1 MSLIN
6 QMLTDLEARRGGN
19 LRNVDHALDGLSSIP
34 ASAGHRQRRSLLLV
48 GVVLLLGLGV
58 AATVWYLRFR
68 PENPLPVLAP
78 AGAPA
83 ATEAPAASPPLAQ
96 PVAQPVILADAP
108 TPPPAAPLA
117 ATPPSP
123 SSPPANALPTAA
135 ATPAPASDAA
145 PPKAAAPRSPSRVTG
160 ETSSNPAKASAP
172 MVEQPGSFHRAPA
185 VNVPAADAL
194 AYERAL
200 RRLDGGASDELQSFV
215 AGHPTHVAARERL
228 ALAWLAAGQT
238 DAAETLL
245 RAGLQS
251 NPKEI
256 RFARLLGHS
265 LLSRGLAQEALTL
278 LRPLAPAMTK
288 DPDYHA
294 LLAAAEQGTGAHA
307 LAATRYRGLLQ
318 LQAAN
323 GQWLVGLGISLAAL
337 GDAQAAAAAFNRA
350 LDDRTLAEP
359 LRAYAASEHVRLDGQ
374 KP

>member
-34 ASAGHRQRRSLLLV
+34 VSAGHRQRRSLLLV

-58 AATVWYLRFR
+58 AATVWYLRFN

-78 AGAPA
+78 A
-83 ATEAPAASPPLAQ
+83 ATEVSATKPVPAQ

-108 TPPPAAPLA
+108 TPPPSAAPTPA
-117 ATPPSP
+117 AP
-123 SSPPANALPTAA
+123 SPPADAIPTVS
-135 ATPAPASDAA
+135 ATPAVPASASDAA
-145 PPKAAAPRSPSRVTG
+145 PAKAAARRSPSRVTG
-160 ETSSNPAKASAP
+160 AISNHADTASTP
-172 MVEQPGSFHRAPA
+172 LVEEPGSFHRAPA
-185 VNVPAADAL
+185 VNAPAADAL

-245 RAGLQS
+245 RAGLQF
-251 NPKEI
+251 NPGEI
-256 RFARLLGHS
+256 RFARVLGHS
-265 LLSRGLAQEALTL
+265 VLSRGLAQDALTL
-278 LRPLAPAMTK
+278 LRPLAPPMAK
-288 DPDYHA
+288 DPEYHA

-307 LAATRYRGLLQ
+307 LAAARYRGLLQ
-318 LQAAN
+318 VQAAN

-337 GDAQAAAAAFNRA
+337 GDSQAAAAAFNRA

-359 LRAYAASEHVRLDGQ
+359 LRAYAASEHVRLEGQ
-374 KP
+374 QP

>member
-34 ASAGHRQRRSLLLV
+34 VSARPSQRRSLLLV

-83 ATEAPAASPPLAQ
+83 ATEVSATPPAPAQ

-108 TPPPAAPLA
+108 TPPPSAAPTPA
-117 ATPPSP
+117 AP
-123 SSPPANALPTAA
+123 SPPAKALPAVA
-135 ATPAPASDAA
+135 ATPAPSSDAA
-145 PPKAAAPRSPSRVTG
+145 PAKAAAPRSPSRVTG
-160 ETSSNPAKASAP
+160 ETSSNPDIASAP
-172 MVEQPGSFHRAPA
+172 VVEEPGSFHRAPA
-185 VNVPAADAL
+185 VNAPAADAL

-238 DAAETLL
+238 NAAETLL

-251 NPKEI
+251 NPGEI
-256 RFARLLGHS
+256 RFARVLGHS
-265 LLSRGLAQEALTL
+265 VLSRGLAQDALTL
-278 LRPLAPAMTK
+278 LRPLAPPMAK

-318 LQAAN
+318 VQAAN

-337 GDAQAAAAAFNRA
+337 GDSRAAAAAFNRA

-359 LRAYAASEHVRLDGQ
+359 LRAYAAGEHVRLEGL